1 MLLRKLRNSPQSCIV
16 SQQHLKIWFSEGLS
30 HMASTKLFTASLL
43 LTALACHAQ
52 TAIPYQKPPAAI
64 EQLLDAPPTPAV
76 SLSPDRTTLL
86 IAQPQTFPTIAEVAQ
101 PRYRLAG
108 LRLAPATA
116 TPSAASYN
124 IGLRLQSI
132 SSTTHKSITGLPAK
146 LREADAIWS
155 PDSKHI
161 AFANKSDTAL
171 ELWIIDVKAATAHRL
186 GGLLKLNSILGRPC
200 AWLPDSSGLLCKTV
214 PANRGPAPKISEVPT
229 GPHISENLGKATPA
243 PTYEDMLS
251 TPDDE
256 NLFEYYT
263 TTALAIVP
271 LTGPARTLP
280 IKAQIDSAIPS
291 PDGRYALVE
300 AIHRPFS
307 YTVPADRFPLT
318 TELVTLKTGAIKV
331 LNERPLIDNLPI
343 SRDAVEPGPRDF
355 QWRSDAPATL
365 VWIEAA
371 NHGLPDPKAP
381 VADFVK
387 ALPAPFTAEP
397 TTLLEA
403 PLRISR
409 GFGGGGG
416 LSWAND
422 HLALATVSRFSDRKS
437 MILAFDPSTSGKV
450 TTLYSGSSQDRYHNP
465 GRPLTHMNAT
475 GQPVL
480 QLTPD
485 AQAIYFVSEGASP
498 QGDQPFLAAMPLT
511 GGKEKILFRSAD
523 PYYDEPIALLSDTKL
538 LVRRESKT
546 ESPNYF
552 SASLCT
558 QTAEPQYGGA
568 FDSQLCDVV
577 MVSQITKFPSPF
589 AGIHMPTHQLLKYK
603 RADGVDLT
611 ATLWLPFGYDKS
623 QGPLPTLMEAYPAEF
638 KTRAAASQVSGSPNR
653 FPNFGWGGSAV
664 YFAQAGYAVL
674 ENAAIPIIG
683 EGDKQ
688 PNDTYV
694 EQLVAGAKA
703 AVDAGVATGTVDR
716 SRVSVMGHSYG
727 AFMTANL
734 LAHTDI
740 FRAGIARSGAYNRS
754 LTPYGFQNEE
764 RTYWQDP
771 QLYYEMSP
779 FSYADKIKTPIL
791 LIHGEADDNTGTY
804 PIQSERFYAAL
815 KGQGATVRLVF
826 LPLEPH
832 HYGAHESLQHMLW
845 EMTRWL
851 DTYVKPTTPVAKPGE

>member
-1 MLLRKLRNSPQSCIV
+1 
-16 SQQHLKIWFSEGLS
+16 
-30 HMASTKLFTASLL
+30 MASTRNLAATSLL
-43 LTALACHAQ
+43 ALAFTTVLLSHSHAQ
-52 TAIPYQKPPAAI
+52 TAIPYQKPTAAI
-64 EQLLDAPPTPAV
+64 EQLLDAPPTPSV
-76 SLSPDRTTLL
+76 SLSPDRATLL

-108 LRLAPATA
+108 LRLAPATS

-132 SSTTHKSITGLPAK
+132 ASTTPRTITGLPAK

-161 AFANKSDTAL
+161 AFANKSEAAL
-171 ELWIIDVKAATAHRL
+171 ELWVIDVHTATAHRL
-186 GGLLKLNSILGRPC
+186 GLVKLNSILGRPC

-214 PANRGPAPKISEVPT
+214 PTGRGPAPKISAVPT

-263 TTALAIVP
+263 TSTLAVVP
-271 LTGPARTLP
+271 LNGPVRTLP
-280 IKAQIDSAIPS
+280 VKAQLDSAAPS

-318 TELVTLKTGAIKV
+318 TELVTLKTGAVKV
-331 LNERPLIDNLPI
+331 VNERPLIDSLPI
-343 SRDAVEPGPRDF
+343 SRDAVEPGPRDY

-365 VWIEAA
+365 VWVEAA
-371 NHGLPDPKAP
+371 NKGLPDPKAP

-387 ALPAPFTAEP
+387 ALPAPFTGEP
-397 TTLLEA
+397 TTILEA
-403 PLRISR
+403 PLRVAR
-409 GFGGGGG
+409 GFAGARGIA
-416 LSWAND
+416 WAND
-422 HLALATVSRFSDRKS
+422 HLALATLSRFSDRKS
-437 MILAFDPSTSGKV
+437 MILAFDPSSRGR
-450 TTLYSGSSQDRYHNP
+450 TTVLYQGSSQDRYHNP
-465 GRPLTHMNAT
+465 GRPLTHSNAT

-480 QLTPD
+480 QLTAD
-485 AQAIYFVSEGASP
+485 GQAIDFVSEGASP
-498 QGDQPFLAAMPLT
+498 RGDQPFLATMPIVADA
-511 GGKEKILFRSAD
+511 KETILFRSAD
-523 PYYDEPIALLSDTKL
+523 PFYAEPIALLSDSTL
-538 LVRRESKT
+538 LVRRESQT
-546 ESPNYF
+546 DSPNYF
-552 SASLCT
+552 TASLT
-558 QTAEPQYGGA
+558 TSSVALKP
-568 FDSQLCDVV
+568 V
-577 MVSQITKFPSPF
+577 TTFPSPF
-589 AGIHMPTHQLLKYK
+589 AGIAMPTHQQLKYK

-611 ATLWLPFGYDKS
+611 ATLWLPYGYEKS

-674 ENAAIPIIG
+674 ENATIPIIG

-694 EQLVAGAKA
+694 EQLLAGAKA

-716 SRVSVMGHSYG
+716 SRVGVMGHSYG

-740 FRAGIARSGAYNRS
+740 FRAGIARSGAYNRT

-771 QLYYEMSP
+771 DLYFQMSP

-851 DTYVKPTTPVAKPGE
+851 DTYVKPTTPVAKAAE